1 MATLDLIGSSAK
13 FPGVLDAIN
22 TGAPTPAPLR
32 PASTGKITTTTSA
45 PRAQKTNQIK
55 VPVAITEW
63 CKKGRRSL
71 LITLL
76 VSLDILFPSNWIKFT
91 LS

>member
-1 MATLDLIGSSAK
+1 MATLDLIGSSTK
-13 FPGVLDAIN
+13 IPGVLDAIN

-55 VPVAITEW
+55 VPVAITVFPHEIYRTG
-63 CKKGRRSL
+63 KLVTAGLSAAVL
-71 LITLL
+71 L
-76 VSLDILFPSNWIKFT
+76 P
-91 LS
+91 